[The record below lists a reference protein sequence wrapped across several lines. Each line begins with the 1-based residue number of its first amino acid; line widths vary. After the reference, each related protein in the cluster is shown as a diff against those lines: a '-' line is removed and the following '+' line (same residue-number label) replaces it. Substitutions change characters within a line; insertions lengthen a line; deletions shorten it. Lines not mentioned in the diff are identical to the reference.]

1 MKLNQNRPRRYEMDM
16 CSGPILSKVFRFSLP
31 LMATSILQLLFNAA
45 DIAVVGQFAGSNA
58 LSAVGAT
65 GADVVG
71 VHGTTVSRTV
81 RNKYMRTPFGTMELR
96 KFFTGG
102 LATESGETVSNM
114 SVQRQIR
121 DLIAA
126 EDATNPLSDDRIAAI
141 LKAKGITIARRTVA
155 KYRIELGIP
164 GAIERRL
171 KS

>member
-1 MKLNQNRPRRYEMDM
+1 MSALRPLTMQQ
-16 CSGPILSKVFRFSLP
+16 V
-31 LMATSILQLLFNAA
+31 
-45 DIAVVGQFAGSNA
+45 
-58 LSAVGAT
+58 
-65 GADVVG
+65 ADVVG

-81 RNKYMRTPFGTMELR
+81 RNKYMRTPFGTIELR

-102 LATESGETVSNM
+102 LATESGEAISNT
-114 SVQRQIR
+114 SVQQQIR

-126 EDATNPLSDDRIAAI
+126 EDANNPLSDDRIAGI